1 MAVDVEE
8 STKFINGQAW
18 YILRLY
24 GLFINGQKAVVIIS
38 DIRGFF
44 NILVPEGEAPELFKI
59 KIRDILSNAIKGSK
73 GPKSF
78 EIEHI
83 KAFPFR
89 GYHTEKK
96 PYLRIYA
103 INTK

>member
-73 GPKSF
+73 AF

-83 KAFPFR
+83 KAFLFCD
-89 GYHTEKK
+89 YHTEKSC
-96 PYLRIYA
+96 IYA
-103 INTK
+103 FM